1 MVEHPVCIREI
12 GVRFPSGPPKT
23 PPEYSGG
30 VFDVETLYLREAA
43 NLFAAGKGVG
53 ETQFPRVGNQR
64 QETEG
69 LLGAKRRGNI
79 KSEKHEPAGEQNEP
93 ENHLN
98 KLQKLAARDAEIF
111 GDYGIDVFQRLLFVF
126 Y

>member
-30 VFDVETLYLREAA
+30 GFDVETLYLREAA

-64 QETEG
+64 TAGGGERKKPRVYWERSDAAISKARSTNQ
-69 LLGAKRRGNI
+69 
-79 KSEKHEPAGEQNEP
+79 PASKTN
-93 ENHLN
+93 
-98 KLQKLAARDAEIF
+98 
-111 GDYGIDVFQRLLFVF
+111 QRII
-126 Y
+126 